1 MRMGFGAYGKKR
13 HASIE
18 KHDSGRCLWHE
29 DGVLSAMIVSS
40 DVFILRMFSEYSVDG
55 LVVATLDI

>member
-1 MRMGFGAYGKKR
+1 MGFGAYGKKR
-13 HASIE
+13 HRSIE

-29 DGVLSAMIVSS
+29 EGVLSVMIASS
-40 DVFILRMFSEYSVDG
+40 DMFILRMFCGYSVDG